1 MGKDFIDNLKI
12 GAIVTKKVG
21 RSEDKNSDSCKGKE
35 SSGKSLTFSDPETHE
50 KFVDCIFSA
59 VKGSK

>member
-1 MGKDFIDNLKI
+1 MEKDFIDNLKI
-12 GAIVTKKVG
+12 GAIVTKKLG
-21 RSEDKNSDSCKGKE
+21 SAEDKNSGAGKEKE
-35 SSGKSLTFSDPETHE
+35 SSGKRLTFSDPETHK